1 MVLYF
6 SGTGNSRYVAKR
18 IAEISGDDLI
28 SIGQKIKS
36 GDYNTVRSEKPFV
49 FVGPVYAGR
58 LPRIMEEYIRKV
70 NFSGTS
76 KTYFVGTCAAM
87 PWITVQYVEKLCGE
101 KGFSLLGFNSV
112 VMPQGY
118 VAGGGTQPKEVND
131 KILKEAEPKITAIAE
146 TIRDKQM
153 LSKEQPGKAVMS
165 KLLNPIMYSMMIS
178 AKGFSVTDKCTGCGK
193 CEERCPLNNV
203 KIVSSKPVWGKDCTH
218 CMACIAGC
226 PTEAI
231 EYGKKTVGKPRYY
244 LGDESSIIENM

>member
-28 SIGQKIKS
+28 SIGQKTKS
-36 GDYNTVRSEKPFV
+36 GDYNAVRSEKTFV

-76 KTYFVGTCAAM
+76 KTYFVGTCAAT
-87 PWITVQYVEKLCGE
+87 PWVTVQYVEKLCAE

-118 VAGGGTQPKEVND
+118 LAGGGTQPKEVND
-131 KILKEAEPKITAIAE
+131 KVLKEAEPKITAIAE

-153 LSKEQPGKAVMS
+153 LSKEQPGKSLMS
-165 KLLNPIMYSMMIS
+165 KVLNPIMYSVMIS
-178 AKGFSVTDKCTGCGK
+178 AKNFRVTEKCNGCGK
-193 CEERCPLNNV
+193 CEQRCPLNNV
-203 KIVSSKPVWGKDCTH
+203 KLTNGKPVWGKKCTH

-226 PTEAI
+226 PAEAI